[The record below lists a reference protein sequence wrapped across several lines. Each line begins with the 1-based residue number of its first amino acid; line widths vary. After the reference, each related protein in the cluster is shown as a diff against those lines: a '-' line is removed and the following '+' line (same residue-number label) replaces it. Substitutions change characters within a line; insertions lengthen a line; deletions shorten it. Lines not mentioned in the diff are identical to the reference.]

1 MTDKEKRTIA
11 QSFIAA
17 LGSRDINALQA
28 ILTDDIVW
36 SLPGRSKMSG
46 EARGVDA
53 ILKRSEILGSYGVKI
68 EIEHVVYGLHD
79 VGLHLH
85 NTGKHGGLILDEY
98 LTTVCHIDGDKIRRL
113 DTFISDVEMLNT
125 FFV

>member
-1 MTDKEKRTIA
+1 MTDEEKKTIA
-11 QSFIAA
+11 RNFIAA
-17 LGSRDINALQA
+17 LSSRDRSALQA
-28 ILTDDIVW
+28 ILTDDVVW
-36 SLPGRSKMSG
+36 SLPGTSKMSG

-53 ILKRSEILGSYGVKI
+53 ILKRSEILGGYGVKI
-68 EIEHVVYGLHD
+68 EILRVVYGLHD

-85 NTGKHGGLILDEY
+85 NTGKRGGLILDEY

-113 DTFISDVEMLNT
+113 DTFISDVEMLNA